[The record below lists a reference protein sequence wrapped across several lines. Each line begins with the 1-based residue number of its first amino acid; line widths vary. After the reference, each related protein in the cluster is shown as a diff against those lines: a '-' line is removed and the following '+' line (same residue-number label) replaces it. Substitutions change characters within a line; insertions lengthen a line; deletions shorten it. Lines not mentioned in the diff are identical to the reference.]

1 MHFPSLLEKEVV
13 VLVMSLLTSWCLG
26 RTFPLGCS
34 FGKEEFSLSLWL
46 NQLT

>member
-34 FGKEEFSLSLWL
+34 FEKEEFSLSLWL